1 MDVQQMWAQLNN
13 RRLSVVAEENG
24 LTPQRLVALFDQAG
38 LTGRRPADPGPEEI
52 AARAAVIRMGWS
64 PQVEQSR
71 WIAARKLQG
80 SY

>member
-1 MDVQQMWAQLNN
+1 
-13 RRLSVVAEENG
+13 
-24 LTPQRLVALFDQAG
+24 
-38 LTGRRPADPGPEEI
+38 
-52 AARAAVIRMGWS
+52 VIRMGWT